1 MEHYQGKAQLLKDE
15 CIDKIIEN
23 TQYKGVL
30 SSTRLKPLKKSPSL
44 PYFYLLVIIIN
55 III

>member
-23 TQYKGVL
+23 AQYKGVL
-30 SSTRLKPLKKSPSL
+30 SPTRLKLLKKSPSL

-55 III
+55 INI